1 MDEQRYEYRTGDT
14 QPRKNSNG
22 LIALLLIC
30 VIFLA
35 GVVSVLSLLNIR
47 LLQDLQDKGNK
58 PPLSFA
64 EGDLTPVAPEGDS
77 LTIGDITLQELPLLY
92 EEYYHLPHGV
102 YVVVAP
108 EDGKVISGD
117 VLIGF
122 GGSAVGSL
130 TQLNTLLVACKPGE
144 KVELTFYRPDNQYY
158 THTIVI
164 K

>member
-14 QPRKNSNG
+14 KPRKNSNG

-30 VIFLA
+30 VIFLT

-47 LLQDLQDKGNK
+47 LFRALQETGSK

-77 LTIGDITLQELPLLY
+77 LTLSGITLQALPTLY
-92 EEYYHLPHGV
+92 EEYYDLPHGV

-108 EDGKVISGD
+108 EDSRVLAGD
-117 VLIGF
+117 VLVGF

-130 TQLNTLLVACKPGE
+130 TELNTLLTACETGE
-144 KVELTFYRPDNQYY
+144 TVELTFYRPDDQYY
-158 THTIVI
+158 CHTIII